1 MKYVYRLM
9 TILLIAI
16 LLQGP
21 ILWCV
26 WNVAAASEEAIIT
39 EVKKMHIPGT
49 RKTRHDMYKYRYE
62 SSSFG
67 ESISGWVYAKYTE
80 GDEVNARMTFVGLPM
95 LAAEKE
101 AALVNSNALLLL
113 LTVFGLI
120 YVIRKK
126 GGN

>member
-1 MKYVYRLM
+1 MKYVYRIL
-9 TILLIAI
+9 TIILIAI

-26 WNVAAASEEAIIT
+26 WNTAATTGEVTIT
-39 EVKKMHIPGT
+39 EVKKIHISGT

-67 ESISGWVYAKYTE
+67 ESTSGWVYAKYTE
-80 GDEVNARMTFVGLPM
+80 GDEVNARMTFVRLPM